1 MKTLS
6 RLALVFAAL
15 IALAAPAAAQTIS
28 ADPPAV
34 PEAGSYEFTVS
45 GSGFT
50 EAGFLLPCPGANGD
64 PAAIAEDSCDLTALT
79 PYDAGDWS
87 LTVTYD
93 VPAEGLVIVAGNAAQ
108 TESGATVIAIGDA
121 GALPNTGADTL
132 LFVTVGLVL
141 AAGAAALVLGG
152 RRLQQV

>member
-1 MKTLS
+1 M
-6 RLALVFAAL
+6 
-15 IALAAPAAAQTIS
+15 
-28 ADPPAV
+28 
-34 PEAGSYEFTVS
+34 
-45 GSGFT
+45 
-50 EAGFLLPCPGANGD
+50 
-64 PAAIAEDSCDLTALT
+64 
-79 PYDAGDWS
+79 
-87 LTVTYD
+87 
-93 VPAEGLVIVAGNAAQ
+93 PAEGLVLVAGNAAQ

>member
-28 ADPPAV
+28 
-34 PEAGSYEFTVS
+34 
-45 GSGFT
+45 
-50 EAGFLLPCPGANGD
+50 
-64 PAAIAEDSCDLTALT
+64 
-79 PYDAGDWS
+79 
-87 LTVTYD
+87 
-93 VPAEGLVIVAGNAAQ
+93 
-108 TESGATVIAIGDA
+108 
-121 GALPNTGADTL
+121 ADTL